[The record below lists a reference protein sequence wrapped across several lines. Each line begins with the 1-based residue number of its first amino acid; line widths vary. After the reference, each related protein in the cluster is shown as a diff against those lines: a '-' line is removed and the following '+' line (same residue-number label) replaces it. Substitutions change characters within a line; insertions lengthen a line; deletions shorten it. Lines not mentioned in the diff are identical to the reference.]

1 MSVRVNHNKFLADF
15 MIDGKRI
22 KRQFD
27 TELDAKAFEIET
39 RRQHQYGKPIEAIE
53 REKVFTLRQMLDKTF
68 VKYWQN
74 KPNEEISSV
83 NMRIIEGFFTHS
95 TPMASITTEK
105 VDDFIM
111 HLQAKGNAPSTINS
125 KLSTLSKC
133 VRFAHDRGYIKAKP
147 KIDRPKVGNNARLRF
162 LSEAEE
168 TTIAEVIQTSDFN
181 DFFIW
186 SVDTGMRPSEA
197 RNLHTRNIRKDD
209 ALGWV
214 VDIKIVKDVA
224 GTTLPRT
231 LPLTHRAVA
240 AYNRLSADCENCHP
254 FSIFT
259 KQEIRKQW
267 DAVRGILQNKEKDFV
282 FYLAR
287 HTCAS
292 RMVQRGVD
300 ITIVQK
306 WMGHKNIQTTMI
318 YAKLVP
324 ENLLIARDALTN
336 PPNYENINHT
346 NETSYQGTNE
356 PTIHN

>member
-27 TELDAKAFEIET
+27 TELDAQAFEIET

-68 VKYWQN
+68 VKYWQD
-74 KPNEEISSV
+74 KPNEEVSSV
-83 NMRIIEGFFTHS
+83 NMKIIEGFFKPS
-95 TPMASITTEK
+95 TPISSITTER

-111 HLQAKGNAPSTINS
+111 HLQAKGNAPSTVNS

-133 VRFAHDRGYIKAKP
+133 VRFAHDRGYIKVKP

-168 TTIAEVIQTSDFN
+168 ATIAEVIQSGDFA

-186 SVDTGMRPSEA
+186 MLDTGMRPSEA

-214 VDIKIVKDVA
+214 VDVKIVKNVS

-231 LPLTHRAVA
+231 LPLTDRAVA
-240 AYNRLSADCENCHP
+240 AYKRLAEVSDNERP
-254 FSIFT
+254 FSSFT
-259 KQEIRKQW
+259 KAEIRKQW
-267 DAVRGILQNKEKDFV
+267 DIVRAILQNKEKDFV
-282 FYLAR
+282 FYLTR

-318 YAKLVP
+318 YAKLIP
-324 ENLLIARDALTN
+324 ANLLDARDALN
-336 PPNYENINHT
+336 
-346 NETSYQGTNE
+346 
-356 PTIHN
+356 